1 MICTYIII
9 LILLASNFITPPQ
22 NMSVTKGSN
31 VTISCGHVIASPRPV
46 TWIINGTSFDQ
57 EYIFFSQIYQQ
68 NRQAAPTENSLTV
81 FSINHTTTFQCV
93 IHLNPTT
100 TSTLGTISVFGMYVY
115 IRMHTYIHAYSCMYV
130 CLYVHTY
137 VCTYVTRFAKMCI
150 VHTCT
155 FSILKIHINCYD
167 Y

>member
-1 MICTYIII
+1 M
-9 LILLASNFITPPQ
+9 L
-22 NMSVTKGSN
+22 VTKGSN

-81 FSINHTTTFQCV
+81 FSINHTATFQCV

-115 IRMHTYIHAYSCMYV
+115 IRMHTYIHTCIRMYV
-130 CLYVHTY
+130 CMPIRTY
-137 VCTYVTRFAKMCI
+137 VRMYVC
-150 VHTCT
+150 VHM
-155 FSILKIHINCYD
+155 
-167 Y
+167 